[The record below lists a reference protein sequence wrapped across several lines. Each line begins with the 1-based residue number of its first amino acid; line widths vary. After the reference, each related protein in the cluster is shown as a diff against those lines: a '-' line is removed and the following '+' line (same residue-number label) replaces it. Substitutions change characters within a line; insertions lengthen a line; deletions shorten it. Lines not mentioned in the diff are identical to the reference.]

1 MGHNRQK
8 GQKTKNKIFDNKMM
22 SYESGYESPNEMF
35 NLVPV
40 EYVEE
45 YPEYTT
51 MAHAEQSIKTER
63 SSPYPTKQSARRRPG
78 KAPARRDSELEPEEL
93 QRVQRRRE
101 RNRVAASRCR
111 DRRLNRVNQLES
123 EVSKL
128 QASKEELASEN
139 ESLKKQIEAL
149 QFQIESQNSQGE
161 GKSQG
166 KLSLQANFH
175 AETNTTEYPAVKQLE
190 QLSFDGPLKSALL
203 FTPGGRL
210 SLTPLNLNTT
220 VFEFPVIT
228 GQQNQNTGSFS
239 QALQA

>member
-1 MGHNRQK
+1 
-8 GQKTKNKIFDNKMM
+8 M
-22 SYESGYESPNEMF
+22 SYESGYESPVEMY

-51 MAHAEQSIKTER
+51 MPHLEQNLSIKSER
-63 SSPYPTKQSARRRPG
+63 SSPYPTKPANRRRPG

-111 DRRLNRVNQLES
+111 DRRLNRVTELETQVKNLS
-123 EVSKL
+123 
-128 QASKEELASEN
+128 ASKDELLSEN

-149 QFQIESQNSQGE
+149 QFQIETQNRPASQGNTS
-161 GKSQG
+161 SQG
-166 KLSLQANFH
+166 DMH
-175 AETNTTEYPAVKQLE
+175 AESTATEYPAVKQLE
-190 QLSFDGPLKSALL
+190 QLNFNGPLKSALL
-203 FTPGGRL
+203 FTPGGRFT
-210 SLTPLNLNTT
+210 LTPLIQTDT
-220 VFEFPVIT
+220 VFDFPVIT

-239 QALQA
+239 QALEA